1 MKTLISFG
9 GQLAAL
15 KTTVSKRISADL
27 GVPVFNKDDIKEVL
41 GDHIGFSNREEN
53 LKLSD
58 ATMSLMLYM
67 AKSTLSVHTCVILES
82 NFKKHEILKI
92 EKLVK
97 ENGWNTLFIFM
108 TANEKTLYQ
117 RYKDRN
123 PNRHIVHKSTGD
135 IPEDVFGRVIREY
148 HQEVKPLSDVVFDT
162 TAFNDELYHGLKDK
176 INLWIKKHQ
185 SLELIK
191 PNPLYLD
198 SYKEAIHE
206 HQDEVLTYQFS
217 NPDQMDIFKKFENY
231 RLGIDLPPL
240 YVKQTYLWLV
250 DGKDFI
256 GEIGIRHALTESL
269 TTFGGHIGYG
279 IRYSKRNQGYGT
291 VMLKL
296 ALLEAKK
303 LGIDKALITCNDTNV
318 GSYRVIEKNGG
329 ILWDKI
335 LLSIDGRTRLTRR
348 YWINLKEDSYESHQT
363 SST

>member
-1 MKTLISFG
+1 MKTLILFG

-58 ATMSLMLYM
+58 ATFSLMLYM
-67 AKSTLSVHTCVILES
+67 AKSTLNTQPSVMLES
-82 NFKKHEILKI
+82 NFKKHEFQQVETLSK
-92 EKLVK
+92 K
-97 ENGWNTLFIFM
+97 NGWQMLFIFM
-108 TANEKTLYQ
+108 TADLKTLYQ

-123 PNRHIVHKSTGD
+123 PNRHNVHKSTGD
-135 IPEDVFGRVIREY
+135 IPEDVFGRVVENY
-148 HQEVKPLSDVVFDT
+148 NHEVKPLSDFVFDT
-162 TAFNDELYHGLKDK
+162 TTFNDELYHGLKDK
-176 INLWIKKHQ
+176 ISLWIKKYE
-185 SLELIK
+185 SLKLIK
-191 PNPLYLD
+191 PDPFYLD

-206 HQDEVLTYQFS
+206 YQDEVLTYQFS
-217 NPDQMDIFKKFENY
+217 NPDQMDIFKKFENF

-240 YVKQTYLWLV
+240 YVKQSYFWLV

-256 GEIGIRHALTESL
+256 GEIGIRHSLTESL

-279 IRYSKRNQGYGT
+279 IRYSKRNQGYGSI
-291 VMLKL
+291 MLKL
-296 ALLEAKK
+296 ALLEAKN
-303 LGIDKALITCNDTNV
+303 LGIDQALITCNDSNI

-335 LLSIDGRTRLTRR
+335 LLSIDGHTRLTRR
-348 YWINLKEDSYESHQT
+348 YWINLKEDGYESHQT